1 MEKSESGAPIYRY
14 TESNRNDFELATG
27 GDHIAYSRSI

>member
-1 MEKSESGAPIYRY
+1 MEKPESGAPIYRY

-27 GDHIAYSRSI
+27 GDHIAYSRSL